1 MKVVE
6 YDKVISWLKDFGF
19 DVNTIHIFEEE
30 VSENMHEMTEKEH
43 TEENLDMLNKMLNSY
58 NPIMAESVKA
68 EIEEK
73 QYWRKLRGDIALIL
87 LQKDCKCGEIRSLAD
102 SLVQYLRSDDHNMDV
117 KGSCAG
123 WTRKRRSW
131 R

>member
-6 YDKVISWLKDFGF
+6 FDKVISWLKDFGF

-73 QYWRKLRGDIALIL
+73 QYWRNLRGDIALIL

-102 SLVQYLRSDDHNMDV
+102 SLVQCLKSDDHNMDV

-123 WTRKRRSW
+123 
-131 R
+131 

>member
-6 YDKVISWLKDFGF
+6 FDKVISWLKDFGF

-30 VSENMHEMTEKEH
+30 VSENMHEMTDKEY
-43 TEENLDMLNKMLNSY
+43 TEGNLDMLNKIWNSY
-58 NPIMAESVKA
+58 NPIMTESVKA

-102 SLVQYLRSDDHNMDV
+102 SLVQCLRSDDHNMDV

-123 WTRKRRSW
+123 
-131 R
+131 

>member
-1 MKVVE
+1 M
-6 YDKVISWLKDFGF
+6 
-19 DVNTIHIFEEE
+19 
-30 VSENMHEMTEKEH
+30 SENMHEMTDKEH
-43 TEENLDMLNKMLNSY
+43 IEGNLDMINKIWNSY
-58 NPIMAESVKA
+58 NPRMTESVKA

-102 SLVQYLRSDDHNMDV
+102 SLVQCLRSDDQNMDV

-123 WTRKRRSW
+123 
-131 R
+131 

>member
-6 YDKVISWLKDFGF
+6 FDKVVSWLKDFGF

-30 VSENMHEMTEKEH
+30 VSANMHEMTEKEH

-58 NPIMAESVKA
+58 NPIMTESVKA

-102 SLVQYLRSDDHNMDV
+102 SLVQCLRSDDHNMDV

-123 WTRKRRSW
+123 
-131 R
+131 

>member
-123 WTRKRRSW
+123 
-131 R
+131 

>member
-6 YDKVISWLKDFGF
+6 FDKVISWLQNFGF
-19 DVNTIHIFEEE
+19 DANTIHIFEEE
-30 VSENMHEMTEKEH
+30 VSGNMHEMTEKEH
-43 TEENLDMLNKMLNSY
+43 TEENLDMLKEMWNSY
-58 NPIMAESVKA
+58 NPIMTESVKA

-87 LQKDCKCGEIRSLAD
+87 LQKDCKCGEIRSFAD
-102 SLVQYLRSDDHNMDV
+102 SLVQCLRSDDHNMDF

-123 WTRKRRSW
+123 
-131 R
+131 

>member
-6 YDKVISWLKDFGF
+6 FDKVISWLKNFGF

-43 TEENLDMLNKMLNSY
+43 TEGNLDMLNKIWNSY
-58 NPIMAESVKA
+58 NPIMTESVKA

-102 SLVQYLRSDDHNMDV
+102 SLVQGLRIDDQYINE
-117 KGSCAG
+117 KGTNVG
-123 WTRKRRSW
+123 
-131 R
+131 

>member
-6 YDKVISWLKDFGF
+6 FDKVISWLKDFGF

-30 VSENMHEMTEKEH
+30 VSGNMHEMTEKEH
-43 TEENLDMLNKMLNSY
+43 TEENLDMLKEMWNSY
-58 NPIMAESVKA
+58 NPIMTESVKA

-87 LQKDCKCGEIRSLAD
+87 LQKDYKCGEIRSIAG
-102 SLVQYLRSDDHNMDV
+102 SLVQCLRSDDQKMDV

-123 WTRKRRSW
+123 
-131 R
+131 